1 MKRRRE
7 SKGETGRKGVAMA
20 RLKAKMEA
28 LERGERAAERVFR
41 FEALPAGGLRREMLD
56 PEAYRRKIAR
66 E

>member
-1 MKRRRE
+1 
-7 SKGETGRKGVAMA
+7 MA

-41 FEALPAGGLRREMLD
+41 FEALPDGGLRREMLD